1 MITTYVTNVWR
12 IIAALWYLIDTKYD
26 KKNFILDEANDS
38 SSCVEDEPSKRNKY
52 IGVKGVMVAF
62 LLLMSNLWQG
72 MNA

>member
-1 MITTYVTNVWR
+1 M
-12 IIAALWYLIDTKYD
+12 TK
-26 KKNFILDEANDS
+26 KKFILDEANDS
-38 SSCVEDEPSKRNKY
+38 SSCVGDEPSKHNKY